1 MEESNKPQLRKCAF
15 CGRTEREVAF
25 LIPAMDGKTYICD
38 NCIDLCSDFI
48 EQHIE
53 SLEADENEGDELTF
67 ETLPRPREI
76 KAMLDQHV
84 IGQEEAKLALSVAVY
99 NHYKRILT
107 LEEAPKKKSKKA
119 KAESQPEDDGV
130 EIQKSNV
137 LLLGPTGVGKTYI
150 AQTLAKSFRVP
161 FAIADATTL
170 TEAGYVGEDVE
181 NILLRLIQAA
191 DYDVERAE
199 RGIIYIDEIDKITR
213 KSENRSITRDVSG
226 EGVQQPCPRES

>member
-1 MEESNKPQLRKCAF
+1 MEETTKPQLRKCAF

-67 ETLPRPREI
+67 ETLPRPKEI

-99 NHYKRILT
+99 NHYKRILALDET
-107 LEEAPKKKSKKA
+107 EKNAKKKKKSKA
-119 KAESQPEDDGV
+119 
-130 EIQKSNV
+130 
-137 LLLGPTGVGKTYI
+137 
-150 AQTLAKSFRVP
+150 
-161 FAIADATTL
+161 
-170 TEAGYVGEDVE
+170 
-181 NILLRLIQAA
+181 
-191 DYDVERAE
+191 
-199 RGIIYIDEIDKITR
+199 
-213 KSENRSITRDVSG
+213 
-226 EGVQQPCPRES
+226 